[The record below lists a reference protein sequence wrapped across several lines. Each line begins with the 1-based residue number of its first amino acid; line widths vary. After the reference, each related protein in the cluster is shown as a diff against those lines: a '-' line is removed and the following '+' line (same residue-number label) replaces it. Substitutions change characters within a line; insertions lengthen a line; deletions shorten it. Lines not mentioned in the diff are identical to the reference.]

1 MHGEMASNDAMLLA
15 AMTLSLD
22 THAYQSACDCSRDD
36 QDTCSD
42 RPRMDRPHRATGR
55 AHDQSTLHTQQ
66 PSHTSQKVE
75 EIRQQDG
82 RLFHDRI

>member
-22 THAYQSACDCSRDD
+22 EHVDQSARDCSRDD
-36 QDTCSD
+36 QDTFSD
-42 RPRMDRPHRATGR
+42 QPRMDRPHRATGR

-66 PSHTSQKVE
+66 PNH
-75 EIRQQDG
+75 
-82 RLFHDRI
+82 RLMFKNKEM